1 MAKKGMDYFESFTV
15 GVEYGCRAAA
25 LLRDCFDHYD
35 PAQLPQRMA
44 EMHQVEHS
52 ADNLQKLH
60 TILMETVI

>member
-35 PAQLPQRMA
+35 PAQLP
-44 EMHQVEHS
+44 S
-52 ADNLQKLH
+52 AWRRC
-60 TILMETVI
+60 TRWSTPPTRRSTR

>member
-44 EMHQVEHS
+44 EMHQV
-52 ADNLQKLH
+52 
-60 TILMETVI
+60 